1 MGIVQKQ
8 TKVTYLGYSVEMLKY
23 LQESRYFSVVNAVG
37 VRGRVS
43 DEQKQ
48 YILEQGIEYRELAQ
62 KKDLYSIEDMLQKSD
77 IIIVYKFEYIIPE
90 EFINKYSFFNFHG
103 GNLKTNRGAH
113 AVVWSILNQEKQTC
127 LTLYKL
133 IGGIDV
139 GIVIGEYYVDI
150 ERDDTPISLNE
161 KLWLGIPGLLCSL
174 IKYLNGTS
182 KGKLITEGEYRRK
195 IKEEDYTIN
204 IYADNF
210 EKIIAKINSQVAYS
224 GAVLWFEGT
233 KYRVR
238 YTHQQDIPE
247 DCERIVEKK
256 ENECIVEEH
265 GKRITMIIEEEKQDV
280 NKEIKGSLR

>member
-1 MGIVQKQ
+1 M
-8 TKVTYLGYSVEMLKY
+8 
-23 LQESRYFSVVNAVG
+23 F
-37 VRGRVS
+37 
-43 DEQKQ
+43 D
-48 YILEQGIEYRELAQ
+48 
-62 KKDLYSIEDMLQKSD
+62 KSD
-77 IIIVYKFEYIIPE
+77 IVILYKFEYIIPQN
-90 EFINKYSFFNFHG
+90 FIEKYTFFNFHG

-133 IGGIDV
+133 TGGIDV

-174 IKYLNGTS
+174 IKYLNGTI

-233 KYRVR
+233 KYHVR

>member
-1 MGIVQKQ
+1 MQKQ

-37 VRGRVS
+37 VKGRVS

-48 YILEQGIEYRELAQ
+48 YILEQGIEYRELGQ

-113 AVVWSILNQEKQTC
+113 AVVWSILNQEKETC
-127 LTLYKL
+127 LTLYQL
-133 IGGIDV
+133 TGGIDV
-139 GIVIGEYYVDI
+139 GIVLGEYYVEI
-150 ERDDTPISLNE
+150 EQEDTTISLNK
-161 KLWLGIPGLLCSL
+161 KLRLGIPELLCKL
-174 IKYLNGTS
+174 EAYLNGTI
-182 KGKLITEGEYRRK
+182 KGKMITEGEYRRK
-195 IKEEDYTIN
+195 VKETDYTIN
-204 IYADNF
+204 INKDSF
-210 EKIIAKINSQVAYS
+210 EEIIAKINSQIPYN
-224 GAVLWFEGT
+224 GAVLYLGGI

-238 YTHQQDIPE
+238 HMLQTE
-247 DCERIVEKK
+247 NMSDCERRIEKN